1 MKKTVY
7 EFVDL
12 IKQLRAPGGCPW
24 DREQTHDS
32 IKMNLLEEAYE
43 VYDALCEGNDDKIK
57 DELGDLLMQIVFHS
71 IIAQEEGKFDIDD
84 VAGNVYEKM
93 VRRHPHVFGEIIL
106 DKSSEVL
113 LEWEKIKRVE
123 KHFLSYS
130 QDLKD
135 VVRSLPSLKRAEK
148 IQKRASKAGFDWDS
162 AEGVF
167 EKLYEEIGELKE
179 AVSKSSNVEEE
190 VGDLLFATVNLAR
203 KLNIDPEEA
212 LEGANSKFINRFET
226 MEKLHE
232 GESDFASLPQ
242 KDKDMLWEKA
252 KKTERQGHFN

>member
-32 IKMNLLEEAYE
+32 IKMNVLEEAYE
-43 VYDALCEGNDDKIK
+43 VYDALCEGNDEKIK
-57 DELGDLLMQIVFHS
+57 DELGDLLMQIVFHA
-71 IIAQEEGKFDIDD
+71 IIAEEEGKFDIDD

-123 KHFLSYS
+123 KRFASYS

-135 VVRSLPSLKRAEK
+135 VVRTLPALKRAEK

-167 EKLYEEIGELKE
+167 EKLYEEIGEVKE
-179 AVSKSSNVEEE
+179 AVSDNLNVEEE
-190 VGDLLFATVNLAR
+190 MGDLLFAVVNLAR

-212 LEGANSKFINRFET
+212 LEGANSKFITRFEN
-226 MEKLHE
+226 MEKLYE
-232 GESDFASLPQ
+232 GERDFASLPQ
-242 KDKDMLWEKA
+242 NDKDMLWEKA
-252 KKTERQGHFN
+252 KKMEN